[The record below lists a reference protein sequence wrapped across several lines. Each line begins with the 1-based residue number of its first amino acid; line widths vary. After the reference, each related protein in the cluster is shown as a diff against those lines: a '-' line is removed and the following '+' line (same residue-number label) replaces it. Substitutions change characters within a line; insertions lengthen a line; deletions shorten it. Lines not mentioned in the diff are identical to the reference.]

1 MSEALTSLASFST
14 ALPWVGANLRPGALR
29 GLLFY
34 VRSSEENS
42 VRRWVTH
49 EFPGRDEPWHEDM
62 GAKTQSFSVEG
73 LIIGADVVLQAR
85 AFARAAKDPEVAT
98 LLHPW
103 LGAMQVV
110 VQDCRISFDVDQ
122 ARVAR
127 ISLRVEKAGTKPA
140 PVISEDGL
148 GSVLADA
155 EEVLTAAQ
163 AAYAEYRYMRAAAD
177 FVIDSFKASL
187 MGIAGAIEGAL
198 ANTGQGGAAAGS
210 AAALSSMN
218 DAAIVSD
225 TAVPAALATAAR
237 DVSALAG
244 GRAAL
249 TKGADAAPVPAFEAL
264 GALTAQELVP
274 DPSALVLGQPANWQG
289 FYFFA
294 TIPAGSNATVIPL
307 PFAQT
312 QALNL
317 IHRVGG
323 AQVTV
328 TMADNPFD
336 PGNSTFVTFGPIFTS
351 ARFYEVAPAAY
362 FAQPSNTQPAT
373 PARQQLVTANEAL
386 GVMAA
391 AMFAG
396 EFARAAAAVPWASRD
411 DAMAARDRVSDALAA
426 AADRVAALGWDGV
439 WQRLVALRAS
449 VAADLAQR
457 AAPLPRIKR
466 VELPGVMPSTV
477 IAYQLDGD
485 SISDLFGRAAALAA
499 RNRVRHPGFVPS
511 ASPIE
516 VLA

>member
-140 PVISEDGL
+140 PVIEEDGL

-177 FVIDSFKASL
+177 FVIDSFKASVL
-187 MGIAGAIEGAL
+187 GIAGAIESAL
-198 ANTGQGGAAAGS
+198 SSVGQGDAAAGS
-210 AAALSSMN
+210 VAALSTLS
-218 DAAIVSD
+218 DADLVSD
-225 TAVPAALATAAR
+225 VAVPLALAAAAR

-249 TKGADAAPVPAFEAL
+249 TRGADAAPVPAFEAL
-264 GALTAQELVP
+264 GALTTQELVP
-274 DPSALVLGQPANWQG
+274 AP
-289 FYFFA
+289 
-294 TIPAGSNATVIPL
+294 T
-307 PFAQT
+307 
-312 QALNL
+312 
-317 IHRVGG
+317 
-323 AQVTV
+323 
-328 TMADNPFD
+328 
-336 PGNSTFVTFGPIFTS
+336 
-351 ARFYEVAPAAY
+351 APA
-362 FAQPSNTQPAT
+362 TT
-373 PARQQLVTANEAL
+373 PAREQLATANEAL
-386 GVMAA
+386 GVLATT
-391 AMFAG
+391 MFAG

-411 DAMAARDRVSDALAA
+411 DAMAARDRVADALAA
-426 AADRVAALGWDGV
+426 AADRVAALGWDAV

-466 VELPGVMPSTV
+466 LELPSVMPATV

-485 SISDLFGRAAALAA
+485 SLSDVFGRGAALAA
-499 RNRVRHPGFVPS
+499 RNRVRHPGFVP
-511 ASPIE
+511 AGSPIE

>member
-14 ALPWVGANLRPGALR
+14 ALPFVGANLRPAALR

-34 VRSSEENS
+34 VSKSEDTA

-49 EFPGRDEPWHEDM
+49 EFPGRDEPWHEDL
-62 GAKTQSFSVEG
+62 GAKTRSFSIEG
-73 LIIGADVVLQAR
+73 LLIGADVVLQAR
-85 AFARAAKDPEVAT
+85 AFSRAAADPEVAT

-103 LGAMQVV
+103 LGGMQVV
-110 VQDCRISFDVDQ
+110 VQDCRISFDTNE

-140 PVISEDGL
+140 PVIEEDGL

-155 EEVLTAAQ
+155 EEVLTEAQ
-163 AAYAEYRYMRAAAD
+163 AAYAQYRYMRAAAD
-177 FVIDSFKASL
+177 FVIDSFKGSV
-187 MGIAGAIEGAL
+187 MGIAAAIEGAL
-198 ANTGQGGAAAGS
+198 ANTGLGGAAAGS
-210 AAALSSMN
+210 VSALASMN

-225 TAVPAALATAAR
+225 TAVPLALATAAR

-249 TKGADAAPVPAFEAL
+249 TRGADAAPLPAFEAL
-264 GALTAQELVP
+264 GALTTQELVP
-274 DPSALVLGQPANWQG
+274 AP
-289 FYFFA
+289 
-294 TIPAGSNATVIPL
+294 T
-307 PFAQT
+307 
-312 QALNL
+312 
-317 IHRVGG
+317 
-323 AQVTV
+323 
-328 TMADNPFD
+328 
-336 PGNSTFVTFGPIFTS
+336 
-351 ARFYEVAPAAY
+351 APA
-362 FAQPSNTQPAT
+362 TT

-386 GVMAA
+386 GVLAA

-426 AADRVAALGWDGV
+426 VADLVAALGWDAL

-449 VAADLAQR
+449 MAADLAQR

-466 VELPGVMPSTV
+466 LELPGVMPATL
-477 IAYQLDGD
+477 IAYRLNGD
-485 SISDLFGRAAALAA
+485 SLSDVFGRGAALAA
-499 RNRVRHPGFVPS
+499 RNRVRHPGFVP
-511 ASPIE
+511 AGSPIE

>member
-34 VRSSEENS
+34 VRSSEETS

-73 LIIGADVVLQAR
+73 LIIGADVELQAR

-110 VQDCRISFDVDQ
+110 VQDCRISRDVDQ

-140 PVISEDGL
+140 PVIEEDGL

-155 EEVLTAAQ
+155 EELLTAAQ

-177 FVIDSFKASL
+177 FVIDSFKASV

-198 ANTGQGGAAAGS
+198 SSVGQGGATAGS
-210 AAALSSMN
+210 VAALSTLS
-218 DAAIVSD
+218 DADLVSD
-225 TAVPAALATAAR
+225 VAVPLALAAAAR

-249 TKGADAAPVPAFEAL
+249 TRGADAAPVPAFEAL
-264 GALTAQELVP
+264 GALTTQELVP
-274 DPSALVLGQPANWQG
+274 AASSPA
-289 FYFFA
+289 
-294 TIPAGSNATVIPL
+294 T
-307 PFAQT
+307 
-312 QALNL
+312 
-317 IHRVGG
+317 
-323 AQVTV
+323 
-328 TMADNPFD
+328 
-336 PGNSTFVTFGPIFTS
+336 
-351 ARFYEVAPAAY
+351 
-362 FAQPSNTQPAT
+362 T
-373 PARQQLVTANEAL
+373 PAREQLVAANDAL

-411 DAMAARDRVSDALAA
+411 DAMAARDRVSDALASV
-426 AADRVAALGWDGV
+426 ADLVAALGWDAV

-449 VAADLAQR
+449 MAADLAQR

-466 VELPGVMPSTV
+466 LELPSVMPSTV

-485 SISDLFGRAAALAA
+485 SLSDLFGRAAALAA
-499 RNRVRHPGFVPS
+499 RNRVRHPGFVP
-511 ASPIE
+511 AGSPIE

>member
-1 MSEALTSLASFST
+1 MSEAFTSLASFST

-49 EFPGRDEPWHEDM
+49 EFPGRDEPWHEDL
-62 GAKTQSFSVEG
+62 GAKTRSFSIEG

-85 AFARAAKDPEVAT
+85 AFSKAAADPEVAT

-110 VQDCRISFDVDQ
+110 VQDCRISFDVNE

-140 PVISEDGL
+140 PVIEEDGL

-177 FVIDSFKASL
+177 FVIDSFKASV

-198 ANTGQGGAAAGS
+198 ANTGLGGAAAGS
-210 AAALSSMN
+210 VAALASMN

-225 TAVPAALATAAR
+225 TAVPLALATAAR

-249 TKGADAAPVPAFEAL
+249 TRGADAAPVPAFEAL

-274 DPSALVLGQPANWQG
+274 AATSPA
-289 FYFFA
+289 
-294 TIPAGSNATVIPL
+294 T
-307 PFAQT
+307 
-312 QALNL
+312 
-317 IHRVGG
+317 
-323 AQVTV
+323 
-328 TMADNPFD
+328 
-336 PGNSTFVTFGPIFTS
+336 
-351 ARFYEVAPAAY
+351 
-362 FAQPSNTQPAT
+362 T
-373 PARQQLVTANEAL
+373 PARQQLVAANEAL

-426 AADRVAALGWDGV
+426 VADLVAALGWDAV
-439 WQRLVALRAS
+439 WQSLMALRAA
-449 VAADLAQR
+449 VATDLAQR
-457 AAPLPRIKR
+457 SAPLPRIKQLS
-466 VELPGVMPSTV
+466 LPGVMPSTV

-485 SISDLFGRAAALAA
+485 SISDVFGRAAALAA
-499 RNRVRHPGFVPS
+499 RNRVRHPGFVP
-511 ASPIE
+511 AGSPIE

>member
-140 PVISEDGL
+140 PVIEEDGL

-177 FVIDSFKASL
+177 FVIDSFKASVL
-187 MGIAGAIEGAL
+187 GIAGAIESAL
-198 ANTGQGGAAAGS
+198 SSVGQGDAAAGS
-210 AAALSSMN
+210 VAALSTLS
-218 DAAIVSD
+218 DADLVSD
-225 TAVPAALATAAR
+225 VAVPLALAAAAR

-249 TKGADAAPVPAFEAL
+249 TRGADAAPVPAFEAL
-264 GALTAQELVP
+264 GALTTQELVP
-274 DPSALVLGQPANWQG
+274 AP
-289 FYFFA
+289 
-294 TIPAGSNATVIPL
+294 T
-307 PFAQT
+307 
-312 QALNL
+312 
-317 IHRVGG
+317 
-323 AQVTV
+323 
-328 TMADNPFD
+328 
-336 PGNSTFVTFGPIFTS
+336 
-351 ARFYEVAPAAY
+351 APA
-362 FAQPSNTQPAT
+362 TT
-373 PARQQLVTANEAL
+373 PAREQLATANEAL
-386 GVMAA
+386 GVLATT
-391 AMFAG
+391 MFAG

-411 DAMAARDRVSDALAA
+411 DAMAARDRVADALAA
-426 AADRVAALGWDGV
+426 AADRVAALGWDAV

-466 VELPGVMPSTV
+466 LELPSVMPATV

-485 SISDLFGRAAALAA
+485 SLSDVFGRGAALAA
-499 RNRVRHPGFVPS
+499 RNRVRHPGFVP
-511 ASPIE
+511 AGNPIE

>member
-14 ALPWVGANLRPGALR
+14 ALPFVGANLRPAALR

-34 VRSSEENS
+34 VEKSEDTA

-49 EFPGRDEPWHEDM
+49 EFPGRDEPWHEDL
-62 GAKTQSFSVEG
+62 GAKTQSFSIEG
-73 LIIGADVVLQAR
+73 LLIGADVVLQAR
-85 AFARAAKDPEVAT
+85 AFERAAKDPEVAT

-103 LGAMQVV
+103 LGGMQVI
-110 VQDCRISFDVDQ
+110 VQDCRISFDTKE

-140 PVISEDGL
+140 PVIEEDGL

-155 EEVLTAAQ
+155 EELLTEAQ
-163 AAYAEYRYMRAAAD
+163 AAYAQYRYMRAAAD
-177 FVIDSFKASL
+177 FVIESFKASV
-187 MGIAGAIEGAL
+187 MGIAGAIESAL
-198 ANTGQGGAAAGS
+198 SSLGQGDAAAGS
-210 AAALSSMN
+210 VAALASMN

-225 TAVPAALATAAR
+225 TAVPLALATAAR

-249 TKGADAAPVPAFEAL
+249 TRGAAAAPVPAFEAL
-264 GALTAQELVP
+264 GALTSKKLVP
-274 DPSALVLGQPANWQG
+274 DANALVLGQPGNWQG
-289 FYFFA
+289 FYHFA
-294 TIPAGSNATVIPL
+294 VIPAGSNATFIPL
-307 PFAQT
+307 PFTQA

-323 AQVTV
+323 AQVAV
-328 TMADNPFD
+328 TLADNTFD

-351 ARFYEVAPAAY
+351 ARFYEVAPATY
-362 FAQPSNTQPAT
+362 FAQPTSTQATT

-386 GVMAA
+386 GVLAA

-411 DAMAARDRVSDALAA
+411 DAMAARDRVCDALAA
-426 AADRVAALGWDGV
+426 AADLVAALGWNAV
-439 WQRLVALRAS
+439 WQRLMALRAS
-449 VAADLAQR
+449 IAADLAQR

-466 VELPGVMPSTV
+466 LELPGVMPATL
-477 IAYQLDGD
+477 IAYRLNGD
-485 SISDLFGRAAALAA
+485 SISDVFGRGAALAA
-499 RNRVRHPGFVPS
+499 RNRVRHPGFVP
-511 ASPIE
+511 AGNPIE

>member
-177 FVIDSFKASL
+177 FVIDSFKASIE
-187 MGIAGAIEGAL
+187 GIAGAIEGAL
-198 ANTGQGGAAAGS
+198 ANTGQAGAAAGS
-210 AAALSSMN
+210 VAALASLN

-237 DVSALAG
+237 DVSAQAG

-249 TKGADAAPVPAFEAL
+249 TKGADAAPIPAFEAL

-274 DPSALVLGQPANWQG
+274 AATSPA
-289 FYFFA
+289 
-294 TIPAGSNATVIPL
+294 T
-307 PFAQT
+307 
-312 QALNL
+312 
-317 IHRVGG
+317 
-323 AQVTV
+323 
-328 TMADNPFD
+328 
-336 PGNSTFVTFGPIFTS
+336 
-351 ARFYEVAPAAY
+351 
-362 FAQPSNTQPAT
+362 T
-373 PARQQLVTANEAL
+373 PARQQLVAANEAL
-386 GVMAA
+386 GVLAA

-411 DAMAARDRVSDALAA
+411 DAMAARDRVSDALAT

-439 WQRLVALRAS
+439 WQSLVALRAS

-466 VELPGVMPSTV
+466 LELPSVMPSTV

-485 SISDLFGRAAALAA
+485 SISDLFGRAAALTA
-499 RNRVRHPGFVPS
+499 RNRVRHPGFVP
-511 ASPIE
+511 AGSPIE

>member
-49 EFPGRDEPWHEDM
+49 EFPGRDEPWHEDL
-62 GAKTQSFSVEG
+62 GAKTRSFSIEG

-85 AFARAAKDPEVAT
+85 AFSKAAADPEVAT

-110 VQDCRISFDVDQ
+110 VQDCRISFDVNE

-140 PVISEDGL
+140 PVIEEDGL

-155 EEVLTAAQ
+155 DELLTTAQ
-163 AAYAEYRYMRAAAD
+163 ETFAQYRYLRAMAD
-177 FVIDSFKASL
+177 FAIANFKASVE
-187 MGIAGAIEGAL
+187 GIAGAIESAL
-198 ANTGQGGAAAGS
+198 SNTGLGGSAAGS
-210 AAALSSMN
+210 VAALASLN
-218 DAAIVSD
+218 DAALVSD
-225 TAVPAALATAAR
+225 SGVPLALATAAR
-237 DVSALAG
+237 EVSAQAG

-249 TKGADAAPVPAFEAL
+249 TKGADAAPIPAFETL
-264 GALTAQELVP
+264 GALSAQELVP
-274 DPSALVLGQPANWQG
+274 DASALVLGQPANWQG

-294 TIPAGSNATVIPL
+294 TIPAGSNATIIPL
-307 PFAQT
+307 PFSQA

-317 IHRVGG
+317 VHRVGG
-323 AQVTV
+323 AVVTV
-328 TMADNPFD
+328 TMGDNPFD
-336 PGNSTFVTFGPIFTS
+336 PGNSTFVTFGPIFTT

-362 FAQPSNTQPAT
+362 FAQPSNTQPTT
-373 PARQQLVTANEAL
+373 PARQQLTAANEAL

-426 AADRVAALGWDGV
+426 AADRVAALGWDAV

-466 VELPGVMPSTV
+466 LELPSVMPSTV

-485 SISDLFGRAAALAA
+485 SISDLFGRAAALSA

>member
-62 GAKTQSFSVEG
+62 GAKTRSFSIEG
-73 LIIGADVVLQAR
+73 LLIGADVVLQAR
-85 AFARAAKDPEVAT
+85 AFARAAADPEVAT

-110 VQDCRISFDVDQ
+110 VLDCRISSDVNE

-140 PVISEDGL
+140 PVIEEDGL

-177 FVIDSFKASL
+177 FVIDSFKASV

-198 ANTGQGGAAAGS
+198 SSVGQGGATAGS
-210 AAALSSMN
+210 VAALSTLS
-218 DAAIVSD
+218 DAELVSD
-225 TAVPAALATAAR
+225 VAVPLALAAAAR

-249 TKGADAAPVPAFEAL
+249 TRGADAAPVPAFEAL
-264 GALTAQELVP
+264 GALTTQELVP
-274 DPSALVLGQPANWQG
+274 AP
-289 FYFFA
+289 
-294 TIPAGSNATVIPL
+294 T
-307 PFAQT
+307 
-312 QALNL
+312 
-317 IHRVGG
+317 
-323 AQVTV
+323 
-328 TMADNPFD
+328 
-336 PGNSTFVTFGPIFTS
+336 
-351 ARFYEVAPAAY
+351 APA
-362 FAQPSNTQPAT
+362 TT
-373 PARQQLVTANEAL
+373 PAREQLVTANEAL

-391 AMFAG
+391 TMFAG

-411 DAMAARDRVSDALAA
+411 DAMAARDRVSDALAT
-426 AADRVAALGWDGV
+426 AADLVAALGWDAV
-439 WQRLVALRAS
+439 WQSLMALRAS
-449 VAADLAQR
+449 MANDLAQR

-466 VELPGVMPSTV
+466 LELPSVMPATV

-485 SISDLFGRAAALAA
+485 SLSDVFGRGAALAA
-499 RNRVRHPGFVPS
+499 RNRVRHPGFVP
-511 ASPIE
+511 AGNPIE